1 MTMKKRK
8 WVRTELQVPSFS
20 GDWGGADHDV
30 MDNLEM
36 LVSWKPRQEFQKG
49 GQSTESR

>member
-1 MTMKKRK
+1 MKMKKRK

-20 GDWGGADHDV
+20 GGWGGADHEV

-49 GQSTESR
+49 GQSTEFR